1 MCLER
6 CGATLKVVAA
16 ELANHDR
23 TGRRMPTSPCCS
35 RTGATGVDA
44 SGPGPAAA
52 ALGPVAGAAGVDAV
66 PGLVLLLAALVGP
79 AAVPPVEAAAVAEP
93 VLGLL
98 AGALDAVTTGGRLG
112 RAGQSALLFPAVAD
126 AQPRPVAAVRPF
138 EEAFPAMA
146 VSVLGSVLF
155 LLCLKAYVIYPRKKL
170 MSWCMARHK
179 IWMYFYSCEHV
190 AAVKAIFSLSI
201 GLFGGALGGSRV

>member
-1 MCLER
+1 M
-6 CGATLKVVAA
+6 
-16 ELANHDR
+16 
-23 TGRRMPTSPCCS
+23 
-35 RTGATGVDA
+35 
-44 SGPGPAAA
+44 
-52 ALGPVAGAAGVDAV
+52 

-79 AAVPPVEAAAVAEP
+79 AGVPPLKPAAVAQP

-98 AGALDAVTTGGRLG
+98 AGALAAVTTGGRLG
-112 RAGQSALLFPAVAD
+112 RAGQSALLFPAD

-170 MSWCMARHK
+170 MSWCMARRK